1 MGPSKGFGWF
11 ALTEESMEKEWSKQ
25 WILIYPLL
33 HSFNL
38 AGAWKL
44 WKSLLAVAGPT
55 VKTAIF
61 ASLVKLIHSYSFSKL
76 LLDMVVPP

>member
-11 ALTEESMEKEWSKQ
+11 VLTEESMKKGWSKQ
-25 WILIYPLL
+25 WILIYQPL

-44 WKSLLAVAGPT
+44 CKSLLESQLLLA
-55 VKTAIF
+55 
-61 ASLVKLIHSYSFSKL
+61 LLSKL
-76 LLDMVVPP
+76 PRDVCISG